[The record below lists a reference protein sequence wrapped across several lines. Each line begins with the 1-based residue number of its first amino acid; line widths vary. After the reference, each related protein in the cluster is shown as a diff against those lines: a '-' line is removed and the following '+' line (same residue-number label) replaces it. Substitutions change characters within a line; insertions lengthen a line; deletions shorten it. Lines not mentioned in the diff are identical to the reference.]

1 MIKERCFQVFSPGKD
16 VSIDESLVLFKGRLS
31 FQQYI
36 KSKRARFGIKLYQLC
51 TSNGILLD
59 FIVYHG
65 NIAPQLIEME
75 EGALITERIP
85 ATLMERYFGKGHNL
99 YIDNFYTSLRLAKYL
114 IENGT
119 NVTGTIRE
127 NRKQFPLELK
137 NTSLQKGEAAFYQHD
152 SIVIVKY
159 RAKRDSA
166 RGQPKVVYVL
176 STSHGA
182 AMKNTNRVD
191 TDGNVIQ
198 KPTSI
203 IDYNH
208 NMGGV
213 DLVDQQLDSLD
224 VLRKSYKWY
233 KKLFLRLVMQ
243 CALASHKL
251 YKKQGGKDDFLF
263 FLQDVCTLLLQ
274 NAPRLERNPSR
285 VAIDNIA
292 RLTGRN
298 HWPVKRETPEEW
310 KAMKSKTKRCRV
322 CLAKGRLTRSG
333 KHIKT
338 TWVCKGCPGEPG
350 LCVEKECF
358 ELYHTQFDFSV

>member
-1 MIKERCFQVFSPGKD
+1 M
-16 VSIDESLVLFKGRLS
+16 
-31 FQQYI
+31 
-36 KSKRARFGIKLYQLC
+36 C
-51 TSNGILLD
+51 TSNDILLD

-65 NIAPQLIEME
+65 NIAPQLIEIE

-85 ATLMERYFGKGHNL
+85 ATPMERYFGKGHNL

-114 IENGT
+114 IENGI

-127 NRKQFPLELK
+127 NRKQFPPELK
-137 NTSLQKGEAAFYQHD
+137 KTGLQKGEASFYQHD
-152 SIVIVKY
+152 TIVIVRY
-159 RAKRDSA
+159 RAKRDSS
-166 RGQPKVVYVL
+166 RGHPKVVYVL
-176 STSHGA
+176 STSHRA

-191 TDGNVIQ
+191 TEGNVIQ
-198 KPTSI
+198 KTTSI

-213 DLVDQQLDSLD
+213 DPVHQQLDSLD
-224 VLRKSYKWY
+224 VLRKSCKWY

-251 YKKQGGKDDFLF
+251 YKQQGGKDHLLF

-298 HWPVKRETPEEW
+298 HWTVKE
-310 KAMKSKTKRCRV
+310 KLMKNGKPWNQKRKDAEFV
-322 CLAKGRLTRSG
+322 WQKEDSQG
-333 KHIKT
+333 
-338 TWVCKGCPGEPG
+338 
-350 LCVEKECF
+350 VEN
-358 ELYHTQFDFSV
+358 T

>member
-1 MIKERCFQVFSPGKD
+1 
-16 VSIDESLVLFKGRLS
+16 
-31 FQQYI
+31 
-36 KSKRARFGIKLYQLC
+36 
-51 TSNGILLD
+51 
-59 FIVYHG
+59 
-65 NIAPQLIEME
+65 ME

-85 ATLMERYFGKGHNL
+85 ATLMERYFGKGQNL

-137 NTSLQKGEAAFYQHD
+137 NTILQKGEAAFYQHD

-176 STSHGA
+176 SMSHGA

-191 TDGNVIQ
+191 KDGNVIQ

-213 DLVDQQLDSLD
+213 DLVDQQLDSLE

-243 CALASHKL
+243 YALASQKL

-263 FLQDVCTLLLQ
+263 FLQDVCTW
-274 NAPRLERNPSR
+274 
-285 VAIDNIA
+285 AIIGDCAHMKDIWKIH
-292 RLTGRN
+292 GRY
-298 HWPVKRETPEEW
+298 
-310 KAMKSKTKRCRV
+310 CQY
-322 CLAKGRLTRSG
+322 SG
-333 KHIKT
+333 
-338 TWVCKGCPGEPG
+338 
-350 LCVEKECF
+350 
-358 ELYHTQFDFSV
+358 

>member
-1 MIKERCFQVFSPGKD
+1 MNKERCFQVFLPGKD
-16 VSIDESLVLFKGRLS
+16 VSIDESLVFFKGRLS
-31 FQQYI
+31 FQQYM

-99 YIDNFYTSLRLAKYL
+99 YIDNFYSSLRLTKYL

-127 NRKQFPLELK
+127 NKKQFP
-137 NTSLQKGEAAFYQHD
+137 AFYQHD

-176 STSHGA
+176 SMSHAA
-182 AMKNTNRVD
+182 AMKNTNRMD
-191 TDGNVIQ
+191 TDGHVMQ
-198 KPTSI
+198 KPSI

-224 VLRKSYKWY
+224 ILRKSYKWY

-251 YKKQGGKDDFLF
+251 YMKQGGKDDFLF
-263 FLQDVCTLLLQ
+263 FL
-274 NAPRLERNPSR
+274 
-285 VAIDNIA
+285 
-292 RLTGRN
+292 
-298 HWPVKRETPEEW
+298 
-310 KAMKSKTKRCRV
+310 
-322 CLAKGRLTRSG
+322 
-333 KHIKT
+333 
-338 TWVCKGCPGEPG
+338 
-350 LCVEKECF
+350 
-358 ELYHTQFDFSV
+358 